1 MNFAAWPAMLD
12 VDVEGNGTNPPD
24 PVEVAALPVRDGRP
38 DKSTAGWWLTRP
50 NRPVTPFAP
59 RVHGLTNTDL
69 PDKPAWAD
77 ITDRTHLPR
86 QRLDLRAPRTH
97 RLPRPGHTPARLA
110 ASRRAGHPETGQ
122 GRLP

>member
-1 MNFAAWPAMLD
+1 MNFAAWPAML
-12 VDVEGNGTNPPD
+12 DVEGNGTNPPD

-38 DKSTAGWWLTRP
+38 DKSTAGWRLTRL
-50 NRPVTPFAP
+50 NRPVTPYAT

-69 PDKPAWAD
+69 ADKPAWG
-77 ITDRTHLPR
+77 RHRRPVTHLPR

-110 ASRRAGHPETGQ
+110 ASRRTGHPETGQ